1 MPLSLGQ
8 LLVQEEYLTETQL
21 EKALDYRKENRAR
34 LGDACIKLDFIT
46 EEDLLNILA
55 LQFQIPR
62 IELEHF
68 NFDSDAI
75 DLLDKDMARNCNA
88 IPLYFIEDEL
98 MLAITDPLN
107 ITAVDEIS
115 RSTGKK
121 VNLAISAPSEINS
134 AIQTF
139 YSVVGQQEEI
149 PSGNGEGEPIEV
161 SEENEEEVIEIVD
174 AILKDAVESGV
185 SDIHLEH
192 REKSVRVRFRIDGI
206 LRIYKG
212 WPKSKA
218 AAIVSR
224 FKVMAAIDIA
234 ETRKPQDGR
243 FAFRAGKKEVDLR
256 VNTYPSVYGEK
267 VVMRILDPTKGA
279 IPLEKLG
286 FSTKTMKQWEAACS
300 HPNGIV
306 LVTGPT
312 GSGKSTTLY
321 ATLNLV
327 NSIDIHMITVEDPV
341 EYKFDGIVQGQINE
355 RAGMTFAAALRA
367 MLRQD
372 PDIIMV
378 GEMRDRETIDLAIRA
393 ALTGHLVFST
403 LHTNNASASYSRL
416 MDMGTDPFMLST
428 TVRAIIAQRLIRR
441 LCSKCKVRY
450 RADEEEFETI
460 EMPPTDEPLYKAN
473 EDGCSYCGERGYR
486 GRAGLYELLIPS
498 PELNELVQQR
508 HPDNEI
514 HKIAVKQG
522 MSTLENEGY
531 NFIKQGVT
539 SIEEIHRVL

>member
-8 LLVQEEYLTETQL
+8 IMVQEEYLTEAQL
-21 EKALDYRKENRAR
+21 QKALDYRTENRAR
-34 LGDACIKLDFIT
+34 LGDACIKLNLIT
-46 EEDLLNILA
+46 ESDLLDVLA
-55 LQFQIPR
+55 FQFRIPR
-62 IELEHF
+62 IELDHF
-68 NFDSDAI
+68 NFDTEAI
-75 DLLDKDMARNCNA
+75 NLVDKETARDCSA
-88 IPLYFIEDEL
+88 IPLYFIDDEL

-107 ITAVDEIS
+107 ITAVDEIG
-115 RSTGKK
+115 RVTGKR
-121 VNLAISAPSEINS
+121 VHLAIASPSEVSS

-139 YSVVGQQEEI
+139 YSIVGQEEA
-149 PSGNGEGEPIEV
+149 PSGNGESALVEE
-161 SEENEEEVIEIVD
+161 SEENEEEIIEIAD
-174 AILKDAVESGV
+174 TILKDAVEGGV

-206 LRIYKG
+206 LQIYKS
-212 WPKSKA
+212 WPKSKSA
-218 AAIVSR
+218 AMVSR

-234 ETRKPQDGR
+234 EARKPQDGR

-286 FSTKTMKQWEAACS
+286 FRTSIMEQWKTACS

-327 NSIDIHMITVEDPV
+327 NSTDIHMITVEDPV

-372 PDIIMV
+372 PDVIMV

-403 LHTNNASASYSRL
+403 LHTNNAAASYSRL

-428 TVRAIIAQRLIRR
+428 TVRAILAQRLIRR

-450 RADEEEFETI
+450 RASEEELETI
-460 EMPPTDEPLYKAN
+460 AMPPTDEPLYKAK
-473 EDGCSYCGERGYR
+473 EDGCGYCGERGYR

-514 HKIAVKQG
+514 HKAAIRDG
-522 MSTLENEGY
+522 MSTLEQEGFHY
-531 NFIKQGVT
+531 IRNGIT